1 MKKIKIA
8 IVRTIMEEELYEVEV
23 TDEKAKDFEKA
34 GKDKT
39 AIANL
44 ISDEYQTAK
53 RKCIGATY
61 TAKTVNDTVT
71 FVQMKITDV
80 K

>member
-1 MKKIKIA
+1 
-8 IVRTIMEEELYEVEV
+8 MEEEIFEVEV

-44 ISDEYQTAK
+44 ISDEYQASR